1 LRLERVLSAGLR
13 EKGLD
18 SLFRDVEMPLA
29 DVLFDMECVG
39 VQVDKAFLGELSLQ
53 LETSLRKIVERIFE
67 LAGSSFNINSPKQL
81 SEVLFHKLKLP
92 VVKKTK
98 TGLSTDEEVL
108 HKLSA
113 EFELPRIL
121 LEYRQISKLKTTYID
136 ALPDLIDQRT
146 GRIHSTF
153 NQTGTETGRL
163 SSSAPNLQNIPVKT
177 ELGREIRRAFV
188 PSGGFDALLSADY
201 SQVELRI
208 LAHLSEDPV
217 LLEAFRE
224 GRDIHRFTASLIF
237 GVKEED
243 VTPRMR
249 ENAKRVNFGIVY
261 GMSSYGLSKDL
272 GIDPATA
279 QAFISEYFLRYP
291 RVKAYLDG
299 QIDFVRQNGY
309 VVTLLGRRRYIP
321 EIHNP
326 NAALRQ
332 FAERQA
338 VNAPIQGSAADL
350 IKLAMVD
357 LRKRLRE
364 GRFQS
369 RLILQVHDELVLEV
383 TRKEESAA
391 AAQVRRSMEH
401 ILDLK
406 VPLDVSI
413 KSGKNWLEME
423 DQMTA

>member
-1 LRLERVLSAGLR
+1 
-13 EKGLD
+13 
-18 SLFRDVEMPLA
+18 MPLA

-39 VQVDKAFLGELSLQ
+39 VRIDEAFLAKLSSQ
-53 LETSLRKIVERIFE
+53 MEASLSKIVERIFE
-67 LAGSSFNINSPKQL
+67 LSGGSFNINSPKQL
-81 SEVLFHKLKLP
+81 AEVLFHKLKLP

-108 HKLSA
+108 RKLSG

-121 LEYRQISKLKTTYID
+121 LEYRQIAKLKTTYVD
-136 ALPDLIDQRT
+136 ALPGLIDAET

-153 NQTGTETGRL
+153 NQAGTETGRL

-177 ELGREIRRAFV
+177 DLGREIRRAFV
-188 PSGGFDALLSADY
+188 PSEHFDALLSADY

-208 LAHLSEDPV
+208 LAHLSDDPV
-217 LLEAFRE
+217 LLEAFRT

-237 GVKEED
+237 GVKEEE
-243 VTPRMR
+243 VTPEMR

-261 GMSSYGLSKDL
+261 GMSSFGLSKDL

-279 QAFISEYFLRYP
+279 QAFIAEYFLRYP

-299 QIDFVRQNGY
+299 QIDFVRKNGY

-321 EIHNP
+321 EIHNS

-350 IKLAMVD
+350 IKLAMID
-357 LRKRLRE
+357 LHKRLR
-364 GRFQS
+364 GDGFQS

-383 TRKEESAA
+383 TRKEEKDV

-406 VPLDVSI
+406 VPLDVSV
-413 KSGKNWLEME
+413 KVGKNWLEME
-423 DQMTA
+423 ETG